1 MTNKDNAVTL
11 KEWANI
17 AIAKHAKQVF
27 KYETGVIK
35 DRDPEDLHQMRV
47 GIRRLWSAIASFA
60 IALDL
65 PKTVNEKKIAKIG
78 RSLGKLRDLDVLL
91 AALTNDYRPL
101 LSAGEQKS
109 LDKAI
114 KLLKKQRKRELKQV
128 RKTLKS
134 KLYLHLKQGLQSW
147 LQHPTYQVIGELS
160 IYPVLPDLL
169 LPQISQLLLH
179 PGWLV
184 GVELKK
190 GKIQV
195 PETLSKKKVEQLLE
209 QDESRL
215 HALRKEAKRT
225 RYNLELFSQFYDDTY
240 LYYLKQIEQIQ
251 EVLGQIQDCYVLRT
265 VLEKVLKSAI
275 LSSAKQ
281 GSIVNKMPELATIL
295 TKTRYQKW
303 QDWAILQEEFLDNKT
318 RNELRQTI
326 QQPVVRQGLRK
337 EEITTTNH

>member
-1 MTNKDNAVTL
+1 MTNKDNAVTF

-27 KYETGVIK
+27 KYQTGVIK
-35 DRDPEDLHQMRV
+35 DKDPEDLHQMRV
-47 GIRRLWSAIASFA
+47 GMRRLRSAIAGFA

-209 QDESRL
+209 QDESLL

-251 EVLGQIQDCYVLRT
+251 DCYVLRT

-275 LSSAKQ
+275 LPSAKQ
-281 GSIVNKMPELATIL
+281 GSIANKMPELATIF
-295 TKTRYQKW
+295 TKTRYEKW
-303 QDWAILQEEFLDNKT
+303 QDWGILQEEFLDDKT

-326 QQPVVRQGLRK
+326 QQPVVR
-337 EEITTTNH
+337 